1 MNTTTSKALAD
12 SLNGFNAED
21 SFTKN
26 VIRLAKD
33 SKLVIVSAIGDDTI
47 TLCGGITDE
56 FYLVKGGDIFIA
68 KETIPEHPY
77 IGCDGVK
84 CVEKSYIDYVPYI
97 KQNEAKSRKRITV
110 IWEEYRFFT
119 WKFITTIP
127 HSTFDMKKNGKNF
140 CKGIVFSL
148 TDI

>member
-1 MNTTTSKALAD
+1 MNITTSELLAK
-12 SLNGFNAED
+12 SLNGIETED
-21 SFTKN
+21 YTKN

-47 TLCGGITDE
+47 TFCGAITDE

-68 KETIPEHPY
+68 KEEVPATSYAGKIL
-77 IGCDGVK
+77 
-84 CVEKSYIDYVPYI
+84 EKAYTDYVPYR
-97 KQNEAKSRKRITV
+97 KQSVNNDRKKINV
-110 IWEEYRFFT
+110 FWEERAYFT

-127 HSTFDMKKNGKNF
+127 HNMFDIKKNGKNF

-148 TDI
+148 NDI